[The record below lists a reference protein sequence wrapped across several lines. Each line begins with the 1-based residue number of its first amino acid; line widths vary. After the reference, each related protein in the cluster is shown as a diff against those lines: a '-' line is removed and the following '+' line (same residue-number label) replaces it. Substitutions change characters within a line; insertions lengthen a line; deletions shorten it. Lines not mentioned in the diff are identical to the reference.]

1 MNIEKRFHELISTN
15 KRQILSIC
23 RYYSRI
29 NQILTADDL
38 FQEIVL
44 ALWGSYPKFIKQ
56 DNCKESTWVY
66 RVALNVSI
74 SQSRKNKFKFAN
86 IDDADASNIPDE
98 NDNETAIL
106 HLYELIKQLNQEEQV
121 LLYLYIDSK
130 SHKEISDIL
139 GISVT
144 NVGTKIQ
151 RIKSKL
157 KILND
162 GKR

>member
-1 MNIEKRFHELISTN
+1 M
-15 KRQILSIC
+15 
-23 RYYSRI
+23 
-29 NQILTADDL
+29 
-38 FQEIVL
+38 
-44 ALWGSYPKFIKQ
+44 
-56 DNCKESTWVY
+56 
-66 RVALNVSI
+66 ALNVSI

-86 IDDADASNIPDE
+86 IDDADVSNIVDE
-98 NDNETAIL
+98 NDDETAIL

-121 LLYLYIDSK
+121 LLYLYIESK

>member
-44 ALWGSYPKFIKQ
+44 GLWRSYPKFIKQ

-86 IDDADASNIPDE
+86 IDDAE
-98 NDNETAIL
+98 NQISEIRLIRLRSL
-106 HLYELIKQLNQEEQV
+106 HCVQ
-121 LLYLYIDSK
+121 S
-130 SHKEISDIL
+130 
-139 GISVT
+139 
-144 NVGTKIQ
+144 
-151 RIKSKL
+151 
-157 KILND
+157 
-162 GKR
+162 